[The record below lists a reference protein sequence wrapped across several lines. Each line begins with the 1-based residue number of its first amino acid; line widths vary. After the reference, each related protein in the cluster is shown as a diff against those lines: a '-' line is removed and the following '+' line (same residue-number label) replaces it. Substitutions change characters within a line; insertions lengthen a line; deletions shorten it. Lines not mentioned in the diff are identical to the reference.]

1 MREYT
6 TEEKAY
12 ITKQMLRDII
22 ENPDNCL
29 AIKDTFYIENL
40 LKKKRGV
47 LSKGDKVYPTDTF
60 YHYLYG
66 SVLETD
72 IEWNGKYKDILLP
85 LLEEALLE
93 HGMTQEDWKEI
104 KDCRLSAKWFKSV
117 VDAYEKHPM
126 QVELLKDPDTTKK
139 DLYSQGTVNQNARK
153 VIKVRRSKARK
164 NSLEDRVR
172 ILEEVV
178 ETLKD
183 LPNRVD
189 VLEYNL
195 DEIRNEDYR
204 KIAYL
209 HTKGLPTGDIMKIT
223 GFNKMKVN
231 RGINAF
237 KRLNKE
243 E

>member
-6 TEEKAY
+6 AEEKAY

-66 SVLETD
+66 CILESD
-72 IEWNGKYKDILLP
+72 VEFDSKYKEILLP
-85 LLEEALLE
+85 LLKEALIE
-93 HGMTQEDWKEI
+93 HGMSEEDWQEI
-104 KDCRLSAKWFKSV
+104 KTRKMTAKWFKNI
-117 VDAYEKHPM
+117 VDSYCEHPI
-126 QVELLKDPDTTKK
+126 QIDLLNDPNTSKT
-139 DLYSQGTVNQNARK
+139 DLYAEGTVNKNARK
-153 VIKVRRSKARK
+153 VIKVKRNKASKG
-164 NSLEDRVR
+164 SLEAR
-172 ILEEVV
+172 IRRLEETV
-178 ETLKD
+178 EGLKD

-189 VLEYNL
+189 NLEYNL
-195 DEIRNEDYR
+195 DEIRNEDYK
-204 KIAYL
+204 KIAYMHL
-209 HTKGLPTGDIMKIT
+209 KGLSTAEIVQMT

-231 RGINAF
+231 RGVNAF